1 LTAQTYP
8 TSSWDLVIIGGGPAG
23 YFAGIICAENS
34 TQPRRILILEKA
46 KQPLGKVLISGG
58 GRCNV
63 THACYEPAK
72 LTQYYPRGGQALRGA
87 FTRYNP
93 ADIVDWFT
101 QRGVPLKTEP
111 DGRIFPTTDSAK
123 TITDC
128 LENAAHH
135 AGIQVFTQS
144 TVHSVQTIQ
153 SGGETFFEIT
163 CDRHQSLRLVA
174 KSLLIAKKVLF
185 ASGSDRHAY
194 AMIAGLG
201 HNIEAPVPSLFTF
214 RIEDPRLEGLAGI
227 SIPST
232 RLSLSSGASQN
243 PIETPPIAPQTGALL
258 ITHWGLS
265 GPAVLR
271 LSAWGARWLFTQQ
284 YQSDLIVNWVYPI
297 SMAQVNTLLTE
308 FRFANDNS
316 KRQVSSHSV
325 FPHIPVRLWKKIIQ
339 SAGLSEKINW
349 GDVSKSAIQRLAN
362 ELASG
367 RFQIRGKG
375 QFKDEFVTCGGVRLS
390 EVNFKTMESKLV
402 PNLYFAGEVLDV
414 DGLTGGFNFQ
424 NAWTTGWIAGKTI
437 ADRE

>member
-1 LTAQTYP
+1 LAEQTFP
-8 TSSWDLVIIGGGPAG
+8 TSSWDMVIVGGGPAG

-46 KQPLGKVLISGG
+46 KRPLGKVLISGG

-63 THACYEPAK
+63 THACYEPDK
-72 LTQYYPRGGQALRGA
+72 LAQYYPRGGQVLRGA

-93 ADIVDWFT
+93 ADIVHWFT
-101 QRGVPLKTEP
+101 QRGVPLKTEM

-123 TITDC
+123 TIVDC
-128 LENAAHH
+128 LEAAAHH

-144 TVHSVQTIQ
+144 SVHSVQITR
-153 SGGETFFEIT
+153 SEGESFFEVT
-163 CDRHQSLRLVA
+163 YDTHQNPHSAA
-174 KSLLIAKKVLF
+174 KSHLTAKKVLF

-214 RIEDPRLEGLAGI
+214 RIDDPRLEGLAGI

-232 RLSLSSGASQN
+232 RLSLSPGASQN
-243 PIETPPIAPQTGALL
+243 SIETTPIAPQIGALL

-265 GPAVLR
+265 GPAVLK

-284 YQSDLIVNWVYPI
+284 YQAGLIVNWVFPL
-297 SMAQVNTLLTE
+297 STAQVNTLLTE
-308 FRFANDNS
+308 FRFADGNS
-316 KRQVSSHSV
+316 KRKVSSHSV
-325 FPHIPVRLWKKIIQ
+325 FPQIPVRLWKKIIQ
-339 SAGLSEKINW
+339 AAGLTEKINW
-349 GDVSKSAIQRLAN
+349 GDVSKSTIQRLAN
-362 ELASG
+362 ELTSG
-367 RFQIRGKG
+367 RFKISGKG

-437 ADRE
+437 ADRA